1 VRSMW
6 KRKWII
12 APIAV
17 AIILAIGAVGAVALA
32 APGDENP
39 PASAQL
45 TATTAIQSTTAAQST
60 TDTQQKQALKEQR
73 KAKAQERLARQK
85 ERWAQARAKMTPED
99 QAAFDK
105 LLPTITD
112 QRAAVE
118 KAREDLKGTLKQMKD
133 LVRKYQ
139 PKTTPST

>member
-1 VRSMW
+1 MRSTW

-32 APGDENP
+32 GPGDENL
-39 PASAQL
+39 PASAQV
-45 TATTAIQSTTAAQST
+45 TATTGIQSTTGLQST
-60 TDTQQKQALKEQR
+60 TDPQQRQALREQR
-73 KAKAQERLARQK
+73 KARMQDRLARQK

-105 LLPTITD
+105 LLPTIAD
-112 QRAAVE
+112 QRAALQQ
-118 KAREDLKGTLKQMKD
+118 AREDLKGTLKQMRD
-133 LVRKYQ
+133 LVRKYKPQ
-139 PKTTPST
+139 TTPST

>member
-1 VRSMW
+1 MRSMW

-39 PASAQL
+39 PASAQV
-45 TATTAIQSTTAAQST
+45 TATTATQSTAGAQST
-60 TDTQQKQALKEQR
+60 TDPQQKQALKEQR
-73 KAKAQERLARQK
+73 KARMQHRLERQK

-112 QRAAVE
+112 QRAALQ